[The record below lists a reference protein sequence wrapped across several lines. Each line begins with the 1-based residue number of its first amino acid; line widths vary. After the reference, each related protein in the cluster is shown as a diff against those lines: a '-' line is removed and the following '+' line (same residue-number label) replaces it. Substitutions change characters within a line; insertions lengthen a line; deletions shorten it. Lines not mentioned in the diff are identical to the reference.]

1 MIIPPVIRR
10 HPGSAT
16 ISRLVCDGEVLSA
29 APVTEPAVIALT
41 NSERFKLHPQK
52 SLISLTGGRQ

>member
-1 MIIPPVIRR
+1 MIIPLVIRR

-29 APVTEPAVIALT
+29 APVTDPAVIGA
-41 NSERFKLHPQK
+41 NKQQK
-52 SLISLTGGRQ
+52 I